1 MPGSPRTS
9 RVEVRERV
17 IGSTS
22 TPPHRDGSYETVT
35 LGSRVVLDDLDEGT
49 AERYVIVLPAEAS
62 PGAGRL
68 SNESPVARA
77 IEGHH
82 RGDLVDVRVPHGIR
96 HLRITEV
103 AIKDSAKRES

>member
-1 MPGSPRTS
+1 
-9 RVEVRERV
+9 V
-17 IGSTS
+17 IGSTT
-22 TPPHRDGSYETVT
+22 TPHHRDSSYETVT

-82 RGDLVDVRVPHGIR
+82 PGDLVEVRVPHGVR
-96 HLRITEV
+96 HLRINDV
-103 AIKDSAKRES
+103 AKR